1 MPLNEHDPIRRVA
14 LRHPREAFR
23 DQGFIDRS
31 WQGLGYRAAPDFAE
45 AVREFDRFAELIAE
59 TGAEVCYLPAAQGL
73 EIDSIY
79 VRDASL
85 CGPGGALLCSMGRE
99 ARRAEPAVSG
109 AAFEDLGL
117 PVSGAIDGAGRVEG
131 GDFVWLD
138 DRTGALGLTYR
149 SNAEGAR
156 QLAEHFGPDVTLVTV
171 DVPHYKG
178 PGDVFHLMSMLSP
191 LDRDLAL
198 VYSPLMPIGFRSWLQ
213 ERGIALVEVPDEEF
227 ETMACNVLALAPRH
241 CLMLE
246 GCPETRR
253 RLEAAGCEVRTYKGE
268 EISRKGEGGPTC
280 LTRPLERG

>member
-1 MPLNEHDPIRRVA
+1 MPLNEYDPIRRVG

-23 DQGFIDRS
+23 DQAFIDRS
-31 WQGLGYRAAPDFAE
+31 WERLGYPAAPDFAE
-45 AVREFDRFAELIAE
+45 AAREFDRFAELIAE
-59 TGAEVCYLPAAQGL
+59 AGAEIFYLPAAEGL

-85 CGPGGALLCSMGRE
+85 CAPGGALLCNMGRE
-99 ARRAEPAVSG
+99 ARQAEPATSG
-109 AAFEDLGL
+109 AAFEGLGL
-117 PVSGAIDGAGRVEG
+117 PVAGAVEGEGRVEG

-138 DRTGALGLTYR
+138 DETCVLGLTYR

-156 QLAEHFGPDVTLVTV
+156 QLAELFGPEVTLHTV

-198 VYSPLMPIGFRSWLQ
+198 VYSPLMPIGFRRWLQ

-227 ETMACNVLALAPRH
+227 EAMACNVLALAPRH

>member
-1 MPLNEHDPIRRVA
+1 MPLNEYDRIRRIA

-23 DQGFIDRS
+23 NQAFIERS
-31 WQGLGYRAAPDFAE
+31 WRRLGYPAAPDFAE
-45 AVREFDRFAELIAE
+45 AVREYDRFAELIAQ
-59 TGAEVCYLPAAQGL
+59 TGAEICYLPAADGL

-85 CGPGGALLCSMGRE
+85 VAPSGALLCNMGRE
-99 ARRAEPAVSG
+99 ARQAEPAASG
-109 AAFEDLGL
+109 AAFEGLGL
-117 PVSGAIDGAGRVEG
+117 PVAGAINGAGRVEG

-138 DRTGALGLTYR
+138 ERSAVLGLTYR

-156 QLAEHFGPDVTLVTV
+156 QLAELFGPAVTLHTV

-198 VYSPLMPIGFRSWLQ
+198 VYSPLMPIGFRRWLL
-213 ERGIALVEVPDEEF
+213 ERGIVLVEVPDEEF
-227 ETMACNVLALAPRH
+227 GAMACNVLALAPRH

-253 RLEAAGCEVRTYKGE
+253 RLEAAGCQVQGYKGE

-280 LTRPLERG
+280 LTRPLERE